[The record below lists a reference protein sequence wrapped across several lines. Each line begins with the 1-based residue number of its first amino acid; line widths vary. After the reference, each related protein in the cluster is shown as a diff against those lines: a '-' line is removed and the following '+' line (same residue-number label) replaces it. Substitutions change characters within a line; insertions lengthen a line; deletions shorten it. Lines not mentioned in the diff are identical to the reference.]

1 MAAEL
6 SLFLLRLIHS
16 RFGMPL
22 KLSAG
27 TLLILLS
34 AHQKSAIN
42 PNQINPDTFKRVQES
57 HVTRFIA

>member
-16 RFGMPL
+16 RFKMPL

-27 TLLILLS
+27 MLLILLS
-34 AHQKSAIN
+34 AHQKSEMN
-42 PNQINPDTFKRVQES
+42 PNQINQDTFRRVP
-57 HVTRFIA
+57 F